1 MTIRKSDLGFAL
13 TLNYA
18 GMVSLAIAVNLV
30 PVFLTTL
37 GNTLD
42 AGHILTNEQLGRIGA
57 VTFIGL
63 VSGILITG
71 PLADRYGAKLF
82 AIIGNLLVAVGL
94 GLMAITPGYNF
105 LLIAVAIMGFGAG
118 VLDMVLSPIVCA
130 FQPDN
135 RAKAMNWLH
144 SFYCVG
150 AVLTVLV
157 GSIALKYGVGW
168 RNMAIYLLP
177 LPGLVALG
185 FSLLHIPPLV
195 NHEDG
200 RMRLGELLRNSIFVV
215 ALFAIFMAGATELG
229 MAQWLPAYA
238 EKSLGFTKWIGGMAL
253 LGFSLA
259 MTFGRM
265 IAGMLGNRIKPMTLL
280 LFCCW
285 SSVLF
290 FLLACFSPS
299 PYFALLSSITVGLT
313 GSCLWPTLLGTTA
326 DIFPQGGASMFGLLG
341 AMGNLGGVFMPWIVG
356 IMADHTALN
365 IGIATSTICPLVMA
379 LLILWMRNKIRAT
392 KQTVAL

>member
-1 MTIRKSDLGFAL
+1 MTVRKSTLAFAL
-13 TLNYA
+13 TLNYS
-18 GMVSLAIAVNLV
+18 GMVSLAIAVNLI
-30 PVFLTTL
+30 PVFLTTI
-37 GNTLD
+37 GSSID
-42 AGHILTNEQLGRIGA
+42 AGHSLTNEQLGRIGA

-71 PLADRYGAKLF
+71 PLADRFGAKLF
-82 AIIGNLLVAVGL
+82 AVLGNLLVAGGL
-94 GLMAITPGYNF
+94 ALMAITPGYNF
-105 LLIAVAIMGFGAG
+105 LLVAVAVMGFGAG

-135 RAKAMNWLH
+135 RSKAMNWLH

-150 AVLTVLV
+150 AVITVLA
-157 GSIALKYGVGW
+157 GALALKCDIGW
-168 RNMAIYLLP
+168 RTLAIYLIP
-177 LPGLVALG
+177 LPALVALG

-195 NHEDG
+195 THEDG
-200 RMRLGELLRNSIFVV
+200 RMRLGELMKKSIFII

-238 EKSLGFTKWIGGMAL
+238 EKSLGFSKWVGGMAL
-253 LGFSLA
+253 LAFSLA
-259 MTFGRM
+259 MAFGRM
-265 IAGMLGNRIKPMTLL
+265 IAGMLGNKVKPMVLL

-285 SSVLF
+285 SSVIF

-299 PYFALLSSITVGLT
+299 PYFALFSCIMVGLA

-341 AMGNLGGVFMPWIVG
+341 ALGNLGGVFMPWIVG
-356 IMADHTALN
+356 IMADHTSLN
-365 IGIATSTICPLVMA
+365 IGIATSTIAPFTMAILIIVMQSK
-379 LLILWMRNKIRAT
+379 LRKSNIKI
-392 KQTVAL
+392 

>member
-1 MTIRKSDLGFAL
+1 
-13 TLNYA
+13 
-18 GMVSLAIAVNLV
+18 
-30 PVFLTTL
+30 LTTL
-37 GNTLD
+37 GSTLG
-42 AGHILTNEQLGRIGA
+42 AGHDLTHEQMGRIGA

-71 PLADRYGAKLF
+71 PLADRLGAKLF
-82 AIIGNLLVAVGL
+82 AVLGNLLVAIGL
-94 GLMAITPGYNF
+94 VMMAMTPDYNF

-144 SFYCVG
+144 SFYCIG
-150 AVLTVLV
+150 AVITVLA
-157 GSIALKYGVGW
+157 GALALKYGIGW
-168 RNMAIYLLP
+168 RTLAIYLIP

-195 NHEDG
+195 THEDG
-200 RMRLGELLRNSIFVV
+200 RMRLGELIKKSIFIV

-238 EKSLGFTKWIGGMAL
+238 EKSLGFSKWIGGMAL
-253 LGFSLA
+253 LAFSLA
-259 MTFGRM
+259 MAFGRM
-265 IAGMLGNRIKPMTLL
+265 IAGMIGNKVKPMTLL

-285 SSVLF
+285 SSVIF

-299 PYFALLSSITVGLT
+299 PYFALMACVTVGLT

-356 IMADHTALN
+356 IMADHTSLN
-365 IGIATSTICPLVMA
+365 IGIATSTICPLTMA
-379 LLILWMRNKIRAT
+379 LLIIWMRKKIRTA
-392 KQTVAL
+392 KV